1 MQLPD
6 GFAIGPM
13 TAPEVDV
20 IVGWAADEGWNPG
33 LHDVAIAYR
42 EQPSAFLAL
51 RRGTELVGGASV
63 MAYGEAWGFLGLFIV
78 RADLRSQG
86 LGTCLWDEL
95 LASLRGRLA
104 PDAPIGLDGVVAMQP
119 FYRRS
124 GFVDAYRDI
133 RFSGHPVCAADPQVV
148 VLEGVQLTPAGEREL
163 VAYDEALALGPRR
176 SFMRHW
182 FTAPGVLVATLRH
195 TTGLGAIGA
204 MRPCREGFK
213 LGPVLAATPD
223 DAARVIRS
231 LAAQSHGA
239 LVQLDVPEP
248 NAAGVAIAAELG
260 LEQSFECARMYL
272 GPMPEIAVHRVFGV
286 TSFELG

>member
-20 IVGWAADEGWNPG
+20 LVGWAADEGWNPG
-33 LHDVAIAYR
+33 VHDVAIAYR
-42 EQPSAFLAL
+42 EQPAAFLAL

-133 RFSGHPVCAADPQVV
+133 RFSGHPVCAADPQVTSQNGEV
-148 VLEGVQLTPAGEREL
+148 TCESWTPCSGAADVALCSIEGGGHAWPGSTAYPIGKSFLGKL
-163 VAYDEALALGPRR
+163 VA
-176 SFMRHW
+176 
-182 FTAPGVLVATLRH
+182 
-195 TTGLGAIGA
+195 
-204 MRPCREGFK
+204 
-213 LGPVLAATPD
+213 
-223 DAARVIRS
+223 
-231 LAAQSHGA
+231 
-239 LVQLDVPEP
+239 
-248 NAAGVAIAAELG
+248 
-260 LEQSFECARMYL
+260 QSFADIWP
-272 GPMPEIAVHRVFGV
+272 GHV
-286 TSFELG
+286 TMDWQP